1 MTVGRI
7 MPLLLFLKVLH
18 PLSGQDPGSYQ
29 KKAEA
34 ALRFEVARIGKD
46 CPAARTTIE
55 ENNCI
60 VGVEQQ
66 TRENFQVF
74 YDSLRLLLGPKSEAA
89 IQLDNS
95 QSQWEKYSKE
105 ACDAVDSLYRRGSIR
120 LSAVETCKVPLMRSR
135 MQDLNALYITTLH
148 L

>member
-1 MTVGRI
+1 
-7 MPLLLFLKVLH
+7 
-18 PLSGQDPGSYQ
+18 
-29 KKAEA
+29 
-34 ALRFEVARIGKD
+34 GKD

-74 YDSLRLLLGPKSEAA
+74 YDSLRSLLGPKSEAV

-95 QSQWEKYSKE
+95 QLQWEKYSKE
-105 ACDAVDSLYRRGSIR
+105 ACDAVDSLFRRGSIR